1 MTEEMT
7 DTHYIIYQYIDGHP
21 VILILM
27 MLVLFTWTYRMS
39 RDNLVRVIKGDKSAA
54 FWSSF
59 HIVLA
64 MWIMTGVIHITME
77 HWPAITGQE
86 SRVAFIHEHR
96 YDVISEDSILHSPL
110 CGCKQ
115 QDSGHY
121 RNDSISHRIN
131 ELIRKSMP

>member
-1 MTEEMT
+1 MT
-7 DTHYIIYQYIDGHP
+7 DTHFIIYQYIDRHP

-27 MLVLFTWTYRMS
+27 MLVLFTWTYRLS